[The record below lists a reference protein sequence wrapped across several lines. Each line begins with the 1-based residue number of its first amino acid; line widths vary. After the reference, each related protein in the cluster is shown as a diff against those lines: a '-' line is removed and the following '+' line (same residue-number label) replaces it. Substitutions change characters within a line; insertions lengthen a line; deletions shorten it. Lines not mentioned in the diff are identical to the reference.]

1 MYVCTMYVWPYVYPD
16 HELGVKTTHN
26 KTRTKSYGSK
36 RPITPYGITAGA
48 VLTRGISVRSRFLE
62 RSRSPARQ
70 PTRCRCPRRQD
81 YVFEPNYQRIR
92 HVRAVDFSHADHP
105 IRLERLMQVEMSR
118 DAHGGTVI
126 GRLEIA
132 LAMLS
137 TLR

>member
-1 MYVCTMYVWPYVYPD
+1 MFSVSAYEQPVWAKSDTPQLLAHMKCERPPC
-16 HELGVKTTHN
+16 ERTT
-26 KTRTKSYGSK
+26 RPLK
-36 RPITPYGITAGA
+36 RDTLNDLSTPH
-48 VLTRGISVRSRFLE
+48 R
-62 RSRSPARQ
+62 

-81 YVFEPNYQRIR
+81 YVFEPNYQRLR
-92 HVRAVDFSHADHP
+92 HVRAMDFSHADHP

>member
-1 MYVCTMYVWPYVYPD
+1 MRRGRGLRQD
-16 HELGVKTTHN
+16 SQ
-26 KTRTKSYGSK
+26 RAA
-36 RPITPYGITAGA
+36 AG
-48 VLTRGISVRSRFLE
+48 
-62 RSRSPARQ
+62 
-70 PTRCRCPRRQD
+70 PRRQD